1 MKSLLLMLA
10 LASGPDTEA
19 WNEGVDFYRE
29 GDSTNALRVLRPLMA
44 SREYSTRAAEIVAAL
59 AEDPEERARAAQ
71 IALRGDPEDERRR
84 RNFSRATEGLAEL
97 RETKK
102 INALLN
108 GAQGRDPAATIR
120 ADAYASRRM
129 MSEAAGYLTN
139 RAEKAVA
146 DGDRL
151 SAQAK
156 RLADDWIV
164 VKEAIAQSVT
174 NDEQAATISAQVDE
188 ARKHTMKAAKELGDM
203 DPAGYSSIA
212 LAEEDFSRFL
222 KLVAMPPM
230 AMGEDLAAQS
240 NAWQDVE
247 KVNGRDWQGEALDFT
262 RAFRAK
268 FPYWARQYEQAA
280 QSDTNK
286 PPFTAEAQA
295 EISALATEL
304 EKLQLECVEALLPP
318 KQEEAVGICR
328 RILELLPDD
337 GGGSQSGASP
347 QGASGQNDKKDKSDQ
362 KDQDQNQDGEG
373 QDNGDEQQNQDENQ
387 GEDEQEAEA
396 AEAEES
402 GEESGDDKEIDAILR
417 KAQERSD
424 EHDAQK
430 RLRQRK
436 APLPPNE
443 RDW

>member
-1 MKSLLLMLA
+1 MFA
-10 LASGPDTEA
+10 LVSGPDTEV
-19 WNEGVDFYRE
+19 WNEGVGFYRD
-29 GDSTNALRVLRPLMA
+29 GDSTNALRVMRPLMA
-44 SREYSTRAAEIVAAL
+44 SREYAARAAEIVAAL
-59 AEDPEERARAAQ
+59 TEDPEERARAAQ
-71 IALRGDPEDERRR
+71 IALRGGPDDERRR

-102 INALLN
+102 LNALLA
-108 GAQGRDPAATIR
+108 GAQGKDPAAMIR
-120 ADAYASRRM
+120 ADAYATRRM
-129 MSEAAGYLTN
+129 MEESAGYLTN

-146 DGDRL
+146 EGDML

-164 VKEAIAQSVT
+164 LKEAIAQSVT
-174 NDEQAATISAQVDE
+174 NEEQAATISAQVDE
-188 ARKHTMKAAKELGDM
+188 ARKHTLKAAKELGDM
-203 DPAGYSSIA
+203 DSAGYSSIA

-230 AMGEDLAAQS
+230 AMGEDLVAQS

-247 KVNGRDWQGEALDFT
+247 KVNGRDWQREALDYT

-295 EISALATEL
+295 KISALATEL

-318 KQEEAVGICR
+318 KQEEAVAICR
-328 RILELLPDD
+328 EILELLPDD
-337 GGGSQSGASP
+337 GGGSQGGSSP
-347 QGASGQNDKKDKSDQ
+347 QGASGQNQDKDKSDRKNDGQ
-362 KDQDQNQDGEG
+362 NEGEENHDEQNDETQDQDPGE
-373 QDNGDEQQNQDENQ
+373 NSEQER
-387 GEDEQEAEA
+387 EAEA
-396 AEAEES
+396 SEAEES
-402 GEESGDDKEIDAILR
+402 EGESGEDKEIDAILR